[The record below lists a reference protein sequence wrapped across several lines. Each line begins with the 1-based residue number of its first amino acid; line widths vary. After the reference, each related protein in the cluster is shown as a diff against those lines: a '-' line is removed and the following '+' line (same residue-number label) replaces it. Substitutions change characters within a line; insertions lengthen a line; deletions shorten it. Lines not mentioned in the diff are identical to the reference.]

1 MTKLKNDTI
10 FVLSKQLTKKENK
23 LMKKIFILMVF
34 AIMFIACSDN
44 SVSPEPTYTQ
54 PAQQPTYSQ
63 SSQPVTYSSTSTY
76 IQPTNTQP
84 YITSNSSDSN
94 SSETVSYWS
103 LEVGNV
109 CNGYNI
115 DVAINDKS
123 KPVESYYAM
132 YQICGDRANLTYMCE
147 PIEQSVEH
155 IMELVNKQTALQI
168 VDLAKNY
175 GAAFGFYNA
184 VDGYLRYVY
193 FEQCYDNKALMKR
206 Q

>member
-1 MTKLKNDTI
+1 
-10 FVLSKQLTKKENK
+10 
-23 LMKKIFILMVF
+23 MKKLILCVVF
-34 AIMFIACSDN
+34 ALFIIACGDN
-44 SVSPEPTYTQ
+44 GVSTEPYYNYNPPRTYSSSSIQQTQTSSQTIQINPQPTYTV
-54 PAQQPTYSQ
+54 PTQTYIA
-63 SSQPVTYSSTSTY
+63 SSSSTS
-76 IQPTNTQP
+76 
-84 YITSNSSDSN
+84 
-94 SSETVSYWS
+94 YWT

-155 IMELVNKQTALQI
+155 IMELVNKETALQI

>member
-1 MTKLKNDTI
+1 
-10 FVLSKQLTKKENK
+10 
-23 LMKKIFILMVF
+23 MKKILILMVF
-34 AIMFIACSDN
+34 AIMFIACGDN

-54 PAQQPTYSQ
+54 PVQQPVYSSTSTYT
-63 SSQPVTYSSTSTY
+63 QPVQQPVYSSTSTY
-76 IQPTNTQP
+76 IPPVNTQT
-84 YITSNSSDSN
+84 YISSN

-109 CNGYNI
+109 CSGYNI

-123 KPVESYYAM
+123 KPVEAYYAM